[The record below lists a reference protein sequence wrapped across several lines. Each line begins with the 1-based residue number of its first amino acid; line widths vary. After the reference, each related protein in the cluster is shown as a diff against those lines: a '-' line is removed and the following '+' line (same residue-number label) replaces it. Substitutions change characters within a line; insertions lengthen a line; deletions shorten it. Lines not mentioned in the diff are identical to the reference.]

1 MKEHLVKIKLSDV
14 KPNPNRDLAFNPYNE
29 EKIAALMASIGETG
43 FWTNVIV
50 RQSPDGKGYE
60 QAYGHHRIESA
71 QRCGIKEAD
80 FVVRDLDEN
89 MMLKMMELENQE
101 DYRYCPLSLLE
112 TCKAV
117 VNALAAGRIAPF
129 HSFEKVSGVTNDR
142 GYWKV
147 QVYLNGVK
155 KHVGQFPTKEE
166 AMQAYKDAPKDFK
179 NFREA
184 PSFAPVRSA
193 SHSDIK
199 PDRMY
204 TAKDISVTLGRALLS
219 DIKTAL
225 ETIKKYDTEK
235 EHRDTA
241 SELLK
246 ELSTDKT
253 PVAFSKAKSFLTTE
267 TFVAKEGDPIALN
280 LAADN
285 HILAALDALYL
296 LEVKAIKTS
305 DIKEMNWSQLGKFVA
320 DIKQRRERIILRETH
335 TKEEIVKINAESARL
350 QAEQKERERKAD
362 EEHKALVKKLAEAK
376 REEDTRKA
384 KEIRDRLDA
393 QDEATAKAEETF
405 KEKNKVLDAKVQQVK
420 QNEQKAKEQDKY
432 LPIRKEAD
440 RIVHKLERRDE
451 EEEIKALARRPL
463 NANDR
468 ERLRQSALKLGEW
481 YNTWVADL
489 FLPPL
494 STKSSLAE
502 YSNREEAK
510 RRSESKGE
518 NK

>member
-1 MKEHLVKIKLSDV
+1 
-14 KPNPNRDLAFNPYNE
+14 
-29 EKIAALMASIGETG
+29 
-43 FWTNVIV
+43 V
-50 RQSPDGKGYE
+50 R
-60 QAYGHHRIESA
+60 
-71 QRCGIKEAD
+71 
-80 FVVRDLDEN
+80 
-89 MMLKMMELENQE
+89 
-101 DYRYCPLSLLE
+101 
-112 TCKAV
+112 
-117 VNALAAGRIAPF
+117 
-129 HSFEKVSGVTNDR
+129 
-142 GYWKV
+142 
-147 QVYLNGVK
+147 
-155 KHVGQFPTKEE
+155 
-166 AMQAYKDAPKDFK
+166 
-179 NFREA
+179 
-184 PSFAPVRSA
+184 
-193 SHSDIK
+193 
-199 PDRMY
+199 
-204 TAKDISVTLGRALLS
+204 
-219 DIKTAL
+219 
-225 ETIKKYDTEK
+225 
-235 EHRDTA
+235 
-241 SELLK
+241 
-246 ELSTDKT
+246 
-253 PVAFSKAKSFLTTE
+253 
-267 TFVAKEGDPIALN
+267 
-280 LAADN
+280 
-285 HILAALDALYL
+285 AALDALYL

-305 DIKEMNWSQLGKFVA
+305 DIKDMNWSQLGKFVA
-320 DIKQRRERIILRETH
+320 DIKQRRERVILRETH

-468 ERLRQSALKLGEW
+468 ERLRQAALKLGEW

>member
-1 MKEHLVKIKLSDV
+1 
-14 KPNPNRDLAFNPYNE
+14 
-29 EKIAALMASIGETG
+29 
-43 FWTNVIV
+43 
-50 RQSPDGKGYE
+50 
-60 QAYGHHRIESA
+60 
-71 QRCGIKEAD
+71 
-80 FVVRDLDEN
+80 
-89 MMLKMMELENQE
+89 
-101 DYRYCPLSLLE
+101 
-112 TCKAV
+112 
-117 VNALAAGRIAPF
+117 
-129 HSFEKVSGVTNDR
+129 
-142 GYWKV
+142 
-147 QVYLNGVK
+147 
-155 KHVGQFPTKEE
+155 
-166 AMQAYKDAPKDFK
+166 
-179 NFREA
+179 
-184 PSFAPVRSA
+184 
-193 SHSDIK
+193 
-199 PDRMY
+199 MY
-204 TAKDISVTLGRALLS
+204 
-219 DIKTAL
+219 
-225 ETIKKYDTEK
+225 
-235 EHRDTA
+235 
-241 SELLK
+241 
-246 ELSTDKT
+246 
-253 PVAFSKAKSFLTTE
+253 
-267 TFVAKEGDPIALN
+267 
-280 LAADN
+280 
-285 HILAALDALYL
+285 AALDALYL

-305 DIKEMNWSQLGKFVA
+305 DIKEMNWAQLGKFVA
-320 DIKQRRERIILRETH
+320 EIKQRRERIILRETH

-350 QAEQKERERKAD
+350 QAEQKERERKDD

-432 LPIRKEAD
+432 LPIRKEVD

-502 YSNREEAK
+502 YRNREEAK